1 MRVIFLILIFL
12 NSIYC
17 YTQSRNYDAFYKNI
31 ENLIFYHEHAKVL
44 NEINFVL
51 TNKPKN
57 YSAEQIDNLKVLKVQ
72 VLVDANLIDEGL
84 ALSNEILSQNHL
96 NDYHLTNLFIERALI
111 FEIMEDFPSSFENL
125 TAAKKHIDKSERI
138 KKKYYAT
145 WLIRVS
151 SWYRIQKKRTKSF
164 QFAIKAKEFA
174 DEQNDLSKSSEAG
187 ILLSFYYSYKK
198 NYSKSIRFNNEA
210 IAVGKALNNKIS
222 VTYLYLNL
230 SKIYEE
236 LDNETLA
243 HKYIDS
249 AYNHIKNT
257 NYLEIKAA
265 SYLKKSDAFEAQ
277 KKIDSALNY
286 YKNAVAFEK
295 AHNFNLKTIKMNE
308 QNLEFELEKEK
319 IHKEEVVTENKTLQ
333 KNLLLILII
342 AIVLFA
348 FLIQENRRKKQ
359 IDKQKLIIEK
369 DALELEKIV
378 KDKTFLIHEINHRV
392 KNNLA
397 VILSLIEIQ
406 GQENSKTSDEL
417 IKQLHDRV
425 NTIAIGHQL
434 FSYDI
439 ETTKTSFVNVEEYA
453 KNIFETKR
461 STTTKKFNYK
471 IEATNIDLI
480 IDIALPFGLV
490 LNELITNS
498 IKHAKPNKNNDLE
511 LQLNIVAKD
520 KDIEVIY
527 KDNGNYFPDNAN
539 PEAMG
544 IYIIKGMLN
553 QISGTYNRKE
563 STFFITIPYA
573 KPS

>member
-1 MRVIFLILIFL
+1 LRVIFLILIFL

-498 IKHAKPNKNNDLE
+498 IKHAKPHKNNDLE

>member
-1 MRVIFLILIFL
+1 LRVIFLILIFL

-498 IKHAKPNKNNDLE
+498 IKHAKPHKNNDLE

-527 KDNGNYFPDNAN
+527 KDNGNYFPDNTN

-563 STFFITIPYA
+563 STFFITIPYE

>member
-1 MRVIFLILIFL
+1 MRVLFLILLFL

-31 ENLIFYHEHAKVL
+31 ENNIFYHEHAKVL

-57 YSAEQIDNLKVLKVQ
+57 YSTEQIDNLKVLKVE
-72 VLVDANLIDEGL
+72 VLVDANLLDEGL

-111 FEIMEDFPSSFENL
+111 FEITEDFSSAFENL
-125 TAAKKHIDKSERI
+125 TLAKKNIDKNEDL

-151 SWYRIQKKRTKSF
+151 SWYRVQKKRNKSY
-164 QFAIKAKEFA
+164 QYALKAKQYA
-174 DEQNDLSKSSEAG
+174 DKNNDISKSSEAG
-187 ILLSFYYSYKK
+187 TLLAFYYINKK
-198 NYSKSIRFNNEA
+198 NYDKAIQLFNKA
-210 IAVGKALNNKIS
+210 IAVGKQLNNKIS

-230 SKIYEE
+230 SSIYKKTDQEA
-236 LDNETLA
+236 LA
-243 HKYIDS
+243 YKYIDS
-249 AYNHIKNT
+249 AFYHIKNT
-257 NYLEIKAA
+257 NYLEIKSA
-265 SYLKKSDAFEAQ
+265 SYLEKSEVFEAQ
-277 KKIDSALNY
+277 NALDSALHF
-286 YKNAVAFEK
+286 YKKAIEFEK
-295 AHNFNLKTIKMNE
+295 AHNFNMKTIKMNE
-308 QNLEFELEKEK
+308 QNLDFELQKEK
-319 IHKEEVVTENKTLQ
+319 IHTEEIVTENKTLQ
-333 KNLLLILII
+333 QNLLLILII
-342 AIVLFA
+342 AVVLFA

-406 GQENSKTSDEL
+406 GQENTKSTDEL

-434 FSYDI
+434 FSYDLD
-439 ETTKTSFVNVEEYA
+439 TTEKSFVNVKQYA
-453 KNIFETKR
+453 NTIFQTKQ
-461 STTTKKFNYK
+461 SATTKKCNY
-471 IEATNIDLI
+471 IVEASDIQLKV
-480 IDIALPFGLV
+480 DIALPFGLV

-498 IKHAKPNKNNDLE
+498 IKHAKPSKNKDLE
-511 LQLNIVAKD
+511 LQLNLIAKD
-520 KDIEVIY
+520 KTIEVIY
-527 KDNGNYFPDNAN
+527 KDNGDFFPDNAN

-553 QISGTYNRKE
+553 QISGTYNRKQ

-573 KPS
+573 KTS